1 MATTVSLRALRTGH
15 QSNITNPT
23 SHLPGVSPAVR
34 GWNLPRASPSLFRN
48 LNAVWIETLT
58 LFPYVEGMAIRVG
71 INGFGRIGRMVLRAA
86 VASKHDIE
94 IVGINDITDA
104 KTLRYLL
111 KYDSVHGVFDG
122 TVEIDGSSLIVNGRS
137 IPISAERQLENLKW
151 GDLGA
156 DIVVESTGKFTKKA
170 ECLTHVQ
177 RGARKVVIS
186 APAGDEVDAT
196 VVLGVN
202 EKSLTGKEQVISN
215 ASCTTNC
222 LAPMVKILH
231 DTFGIERGLM
241 TTIHAYTNDQQIL
254 DLPHKDLRRA
264 RAAAVNIIPTTT
276 GAARAVTK
284 VIPELKGKLDGYAL
298 RVPVS
303 DGSITDFVAQVTK
316 PVTAEAVNAAFQAA
330 ANGPLK
336 NILEYTADPIASSDI
351 VGNPHS
357 CILDSLL
364 TMVSGQMVKVFGWY
378 DNEWGY
384 SNRVVDL
391 VALLAKQ

>member
-1 MATTVSLRALRTGH
+1 
-15 QSNITNPT
+15 
-23 SHLPGVSPAVR
+23 
-34 GWNLPRASPSLFRN
+34 
-48 LNAVWIETLT
+48 
-58 LFPYVEGMAIRVG
+58 MAIRVG

-86 VASKHDIE
+86 IASKHDIE

-104 KTLRYLL
+104 KTLGYLL
-111 KYDSVHGVFDG
+111 KYDSVHGLFNG
-122 TVEIDGSSLIVNGRS
+122 TVQVDGPALVVNGKS

-156 DIVVESTGKFTKKA
+156 DIVIESTGKFTKKA
-170 ECLTHVQ
+170 ECMTHVA

-186 APAGDEVDAT
+186 SPAGDEVDAT

-202 EKSLTGKEQVISN
+202 DKSLTGKEQVLSN

-231 DTFGIERGLM
+231 DNFGLERGLM

-254 DLPHKDLRRA
+254 DLPHKDLRRT

-276 GAARAVTK
+276 GAAKAVGK
-284 VIPELKGKLDGYAL
+284 VMPELKGKLDGYAL

-303 DGSITDFVAQVTK
+303 DGSITDLVAQVTR
-316 PVTAEAVNAAFQAA
+316 PVTMEAVNAAFLAA
-330 ANGPLK
+330 ANGPMK
-336 NILEYTADPIASSDI
+336 GILEYQTDPIASTDI

-357 CILDSLL
+357 CIVDSLL

-391 VALLAKQ
+391 VALLSNQ